1 MNLPAFLTQQN
12 ILQNLMPWFLSH
24 GLKIILI
31 LVGAW
36 LINRF
41 ARMFISKLAKK
52 FVGQTYKIRD
62 GQAQEKRAKTL
73 ESVLGSALSVLI
85 WLMTG
90 LMIISEFG
98 VNIGPLLAIA
108 GVAGIAFGFGGQYL
122 IRDLIS
128 GLFIILEDQYR
139 VGDVA
144 CVADTCGLV
153 EDINLRRTIL
163 RDLDGV
169 VHYIPNGEITKA
181 SNLSKQFS
189 RVNLNIGVSYS
200 SDLEKVI
207 RVVNKVGQEIAK
219 DPKWAKDILKPPRFL
234 RVDDFADSAITIKIL
249 GDTKPLRQW
258 DVTGELRKRLK
269 IAFDKAGIEIPFPQR
284 VIHKAKD

>member
-1 MNLPAFLTQQN
+1 MNLSNINFQN
-12 ILQNLMPWFLSH
+12 ILQNLTPWLLSH
-24 GLKIILI
+24 GVKIILI
-31 LVGAW
+31 LVVAW
-36 LINRF
+36 LANRF
-41 ARMFISKLAKK
+41 VRIFIAKLVQK
-52 FVGQTYKIRD
+52 FVGQTYKTRD

-73 ESVLGSALSVLI
+73 EGVLGSALSVII
-85 WLMTG
+85 WLMAG
-90 LMIISEFG
+90 LMAISELG

-128 GLFIILEDQYR
+128 GLFVILEDQYR

-169 VHYIPNGEITKA
+169 VHHIPNGEIAKA

-189 RVNLNIGVSYS
+189 RVNLNIGIAYNSN
-200 SDLEKVI
+200 LEKVI
-207 RVVNKVGQEIAK
+207 KVVNKVGKELAE
-219 DPKWAKDILKPPRFL
+219 DPQWKKDILKPPQFL
-234 RVDDFADSAITIKIL
+234 RVDDFADSAIIIKIL

-258 DVTGELRKRLK
+258 DVTGELRKRIK
-269 IAFDKAGIEIPFPQR
+269 VAFDKARIEIPFPQR
-284 VIHKAKD
+284 VIHKAKG

>member
-1 MNLPAFLTQQN
+1 MNFQN
-12 ILQNLMPWFLSH
+12 INFQTILQSLTPWFLSH
-24 GLKIILI
+24 GLKIVLI

-41 ARMFISKLAKK
+41 AKIFISKLIEKLITK
-52 FVGQTYKIRD
+52 TYRIRD

-73 ESVLGSALSVLI
+73 EGVLGSALSMII
-85 WLMTG
+85 WIMAG

-108 GVAGIAFGFGGQYL
+108 GVVGIALGFGGQYL
-122 IRDLIS
+122 IRDLIA

-144 CVADTCGLV
+144 CVADACGLV

-163 RDLDGV
+163 RDLDGI
-169 VHYIPNGEITKA
+169 VHHIPNGEVKKA

-189 RVNLNIGVSYS
+189 RVNLNIGIAYNSN
-200 SDLEKVI
+200 LEKVI
-207 RVVNKVGQEIAK
+207 KVVNKVGQELAK
-219 DPKWAKDILKPPRFL
+219 DPQWKKDILKPPQFL
-234 RVDDFADSAITIKIL
+234 RVDDFADSAIIIKIL

-258 DVTGELRKRLK
+258 GVTGELRKRLK
-269 IAFDKAGIEIPFPQR
+269 IAFDKEGIEIPFPQM
-284 VIHKAKD
+284 VIHQAKK